1 MTSPVDLRSDTVTLP
16 SAGMRKA
23 MSRAKVG
30 DSQRGEDPSVLALEA
45 HAAALFGKESALFV
59 PSGTMGNL
67 VSVSAWTRPG
77 DAVVASSSSH
87 IAGREA
93 PGISN
98 LAAVALLGIGTPGG
112 IFTAQDVARA
122 IASAPLRNRAKVR
135 LVAAE
140 NTHNAGGGTIFPI
153 DSLRRIHALCRKA
166 GIPVHIDGSRI
177 FNASVASGVPPVEYG
192 KTCLSLMFCLSKGL
206 GAPVGSVVVG
216 SREFIEE
223 ARSVGLRIGGGMRQ
237 AGIVAAGGLYALR
250 NNVGRLAEDHK
261 NAKELARALAELLGI
276 ELINS
281 PVATNILLFRWKTP
295 NLSLPR
301 FQEALGEKGVIVD
314 DRAFPVFRAVTH
326 LGIGKKEVAR
336 AIRAFRQV
344 FGRAAA

>member
-1 MTSPVDLRSDTVTLP
+1 MTTPVDLRSDTVTLP

-30 DSQRGEDPSVLALEA
+30 DSQRGEDPSVLALEE
-45 HAAALFGKESALFV
+45 HAASLFGKEAGFFV

-67 VSVSAWTRPG
+67 VSVASWTRPG
-77 DAVVASSSSH
+77 DIVVASSSSH

-98 LAAVALLGIGTPGG
+98 LAAVALLGIDAPGG
-112 IFTAQDVARA
+112 IFTAEDVAGA
-122 IASAPLRNRAKVR
+122 IASTPSLGRAKVR

-153 DSLRRIHALCRKA
+153 ASLRRIHALCRKA
-166 GIPVHIDGSRI
+166 DIPVHIDGSRI
-177 FNASVASGVPPVEYG
+177 FNASVASGVPPAEYG
-192 KTCLSLMFCLSKGL
+192 KTCHSLMFCLSKGL

-216 SREFIEE
+216 SRDFVEE

-250 NNVGRLAEDHK
+250 NNVKRLAEDHE
-261 NAKELARALAELLGI
+261 NAKELARALAELPGI

-281 PVATNILLFRWKTP
+281 PVKTNIIQFRWNMPT
-295 NLSLPR
+295 LSLPR
-301 FQEALGEKGVIVD
+301 FQEALGGKGVLVD

-336 AIRAFRQV
+336 VVRALRQV
-344 FGRAAA
+344 FG